1 FALLA
6 ISITCMGLFGV
17 AGFTLRQ
24 RTREVGIRKVFGAT
38 VSQLLFLL
46 SGSFGKWVLVATAV
60 GSPVAWYLL
69 HRWLQNFAYHIELT
83 IWPFLWSALIL
94 VLIAGL
100 TISWQTIRAATA
112 NPVETL
118 RYE

>member
-1 FALLA
+1 
-6 ISITCMGLFGV
+6 M
-17 AGFTLRQ
+17 
-24 RTREVGIRKVFGAT
+24 
-38 VSQLLFLL
+38 
-46 SGSFGKWVLVATAV
+46 
-60 GSPVAWYLL
+60 